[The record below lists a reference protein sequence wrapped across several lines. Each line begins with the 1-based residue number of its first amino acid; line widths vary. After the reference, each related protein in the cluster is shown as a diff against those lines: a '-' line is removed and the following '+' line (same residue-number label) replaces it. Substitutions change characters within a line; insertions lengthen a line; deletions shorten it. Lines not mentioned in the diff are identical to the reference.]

1 MKENNEKLGCG
12 IISHFTSRMILIS
25 VWGVTCRTNHEH
37 QFVFIYK
44 KGLKQ
49 TGKQNKTKTQFK
61 LLLLS
66 SAFTAVMENP
76 AQQLKMLL

>member
-12 IISHFTSRMILIS
+12 IISHFTSGMILIS

-44 KGLKQ
+44 RGLKQ
-49 TGKQNKTKTQFK
+49 TEKQTNKQNKKTHIYK
-61 LLLLS
+61 KN
-66 SAFTAVMENP
+66 TV
-76 AQQLKMLL
+76 